1 MISSEAIKKIRK
13 IQIITSRMATD
24 LFAGHYQ
31 SAFRG
36 RGLEFGELREYE
48 AGDDIRL
55 IDWNVTARTG
65 RLHVKKFIEERAL
78 TVLFLMDISTSCRFG
93 TVNQLK
99 SQLAAEICALLSFAA
114 LKNNDKIGLVLFTD
128 RIEKFIPPQKGSRH
142 VLRIIRDALYFKPE
156 GKGTDISL
164 ALNYV
169 GRVLK
174 RRTIL
179 FMMSDL
185 YSTSFEKPLSV
196 IARKHDI
203 LVMTM
208 NDPAEVDL
216 PDVGI
221 LRLDDAETGES
232 LLIDS
237 GDARLREEYRRHNL
251 KRFDDR
257 RRLLRSLQI
266 DAVDFFTD
274 VPYLQPLIA
283 FFRLRERKMHSRA

>member
-1 MISSEAIKKIRK
+1 MISSEAVKKIRK

-36 RGLEFGELREYE
+36 KGLEFAELREYE

-78 TVLFLMDISTSCRFG
+78 TVLFLMDVSTSCRFG
-93 TVNQLK
+93 TVNQQK
-99 SQLAAEICALLSFAA
+99 GQLAAEICALLSFTA
-114 LKNNDKIGLVLFTD
+114 LKNNDKVGLILFTD

-142 VLRIIRDALYFKPE
+142 ALRIIREALYFKPE

-164 ALNYV
+164 ALDYV

-179 FMMSDL
+179 FLMSDL
-185 YSTSFEKPLSV
+185 YSTSFGKPLSV
-196 IARKHDI
+196 IARKHDV

-208 NDPAEVDL
+208 NDPAEMDL
-216 PDVGI
+216 PDAGMM
-221 LRLDDAETGES
+221 RLEDAETGKS
-232 LLIDS
+232 VLIDS
-237 GDARLREEYRRHNL
+237 ADSRLREEYRRRNL

-257 RRLLRSLQI
+257 RRLLRSLKV
-266 DAVDFFTD
+266 DSVDFFTD

-283 FFRLRERKMHSRA
+283 FFTMRERKMHG